1 MFQIRGVADVVS
13 VERLFPCVQTMLSL
27 CVHVV
32 VGGSPVS
39 LDNVNPLM
47 STLLHNLIT
56 SPKAPPTDT
65 IISER
70 GFQHRSFAIK

>member
-32 VGGSPVS
+32 VVVGSPVS
-39 LDNVNPLM
+39 LDNVNLLM
-47 STLLHNLIT
+47 STRLHNLIT

-65 IISER
+65 IISE
-70 GFQHRSFAIK
+70 

>member
-1 MFQIRGVADVVS
+1 MFQIRGVADVS

-32 VGGSPVS
+32 GGSPVS
-39 LDNVNPLM
+39 LDNINLLM

-56 SPKAPPTDT
+56 SPKAPPTDA
-65 IISER
+65 IFSER